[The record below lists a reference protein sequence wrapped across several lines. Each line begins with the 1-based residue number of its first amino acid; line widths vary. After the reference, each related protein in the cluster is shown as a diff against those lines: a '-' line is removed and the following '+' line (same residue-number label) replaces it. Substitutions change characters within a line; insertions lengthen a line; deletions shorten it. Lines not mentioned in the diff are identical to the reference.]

1 MEPVKLPAGY
11 RLPKGTT
18 MADVRRLD
26 QELLAS
32 EGLKVQGVEGKVN
45 PEGGPRKGKKRKASG
60 FRRSVPSAREIRT
73 RPGRLAL
80 LDRQGSFHARFA
92 VAGDGAE
99 ELIGTR
105 FECRGHRL

>member
-32 EGLKVQGVEGKVN
+32 EGLKAQGARTKGSH
-45 PEGGPRKGKKRKASG
+45 EGGARKGK
-60 FRRSVPSAREIRT
+60 
-73 RPGRLAL
+73 
-80 LDRQGSFHARFA
+80 
-92 VAGDGAE
+92 
-99 ELIGTR
+99 
-105 FECRGHRL
+105 

>member
-32 EGLKVQGVEGKVN
+32 EDLDAQGHNAQEG
-45 PEGGPRKGKKRKASG
+45 RKTPPADK
-60 FRRSVPSAREIRT
+60 
-73 RPGRLAL
+73 
-80 LDRQGSFHARFA
+80 
-92 VAGDGAE
+92 
-99 ELIGTR
+99 
-105 FECRGHRL
+105 

>member
-32 EGLKVQGVEGKVN
+32 ESLEVQG
-45 PEGGPRKGKKRKASG
+45 RKA
-60 FRRSVPSAREIRT
+60 
-73 RPGRLAL
+73 
-80 LDRQGSFHARFA
+80 
-92 VAGDGAE
+92 E
-99 ELIGTR
+99 E
-105 FECRGHRL
+105 GHEETPPKKK

>member
-32 EGLKVQGVEGKVN
+32 EGLDAQGHKDKEDREKAPPEGK
-45 PEGGPRKGKKRKASG
+45 
-60 FRRSVPSAREIRT
+60 
-73 RPGRLAL
+73 
-80 LDRQGSFHARFA
+80 
-92 VAGDGAE
+92 
-99 ELIGTR
+99 
-105 FECRGHRL
+105 

>member
-32 EGLKVQGVEGKVN
+32 EGLKA
-45 PEGGPRKGKKRKASG
+45 GGPRGKESHDGGARKGK
-60 FRRSVPSAREIRT
+60 
-73 RPGRLAL
+73 
-80 LDRQGSFHARFA
+80 
-92 VAGDGAE
+92 
-99 ELIGTR
+99 
-105 FECRGHRL
+105 

>member
-32 EGLKVQGVEGKVN
+32 EGLKIQGPGGKDSH
-45 PEGGPRKGKKRKASG
+45 EGGRPKAK
-60 FRRSVPSAREIRT
+60 
-73 RPGRLAL
+73 
-80 LDRQGSFHARFA
+80 
-92 VAGDGAE
+92 
-99 ELIGTR
+99 
-105 FECRGHRL
+105 

>member
-32 EGLKVQGVEGKVN
+32 EDLGVQGH
-45 PEGGPRKGKKRKASG
+45 KRKEG
-60 FRRSVPSAREIRT
+60 
-73 RPGRLAL
+73 
-80 LDRQGSFHARFA
+80 H
-92 VAGDGAE
+92 E
-99 ELIGTR
+99 ETPP
-105 FECRGHRL
+105 EKK

>member
-32 EGLKVQGVEGKVN
+32 EGLEVQSQQAKAGQKKAPPEGK
-45 PEGGPRKGKKRKASG
+45 
-60 FRRSVPSAREIRT
+60 
-73 RPGRLAL
+73 
-80 LDRQGSFHARFA
+80 
-92 VAGDGAE
+92 
-99 ELIGTR
+99 
-105 FECRGHRL
+105 

>member
-32 EGLKVQGVEGKVN
+32 EGLEPRGHKVKEGRGKAPPEGK
-45 PEGGPRKGKKRKASG
+45 
-60 FRRSVPSAREIRT
+60 
-73 RPGRLAL
+73 
-80 LDRQGSFHARFA
+80 
-92 VAGDGAE
+92 
-99 ELIGTR
+99 
-105 FECRGHRL
+105 